1 MEATMAKTRTTG
13 NGRQDTGHKAYW
25 KQPWVQRVMQGK
37 YSAFARLLFMRIA
50 SFGVSGCWME
60 NETLAAEFGTTER
73 YIQMLLT
80 ELWNGK
86 ELWITNWNS
95 SKRKIFAVKNPE
107 VVAMA
112 EARYKQER
120 RDGKVKDKDD
130 FYRKSK
136 SRGYTTPKKRSGMTE
151 ETFGVDRRNVRG

>member
-1 MEATMAKTRTTG
+1 MAKQKTKRQTG
-13 NGRQDTGHKAYW
+13 SGTGHKAYW
-25 KQPWVQRVMQGK
+25 QLNWVKRVMCGE

-50 SFGVSGCWME
+50 SFGAAGCWME
-60 NETLAAEFGTTER
+60 NVTLAAEFRVTER

-80 ELWNGK
+80 ELWLGG

-95 SKRKIFAVKNPE
+95 SKRKIFAVKNPD

-112 EARYKQER
+112 EER
-120 RDGKVKDKDD
+120 LKAEVKAGVVNDKAD
-130 FYRKSK
+130 FYRKTK
-136 SRGYTTPKKRSGMTE
+136 SRGFTAPNKRSGMTE